1 VFRRTTTTEGN
12 IEISTN
18 GGTSWNLVKTY
29 TANQGTTTAGAQ
41 VAAAENVNLN
51 AYIGQPSLMVRFR
64 YAANYSFYWLVDNIR
79 ISGTRVDSSA
89 IAWTPADGLSNTNT
103 QVVTANPT
111 ATTTYTVSATSAAGC
126 VRTGTVTVT
135 VRPTGVLSGAGD
147 VCNGNS
153 ASLTVNVIGNGPW
166 NGTLSDGT
174 SFSGSTSPIT
184 VNVTPTATTTYTIA
198 TLTDASGSSISAD
211 LTGSATVVVRQP
223 SLNVMTQS
231 SCDSY
236 TFNGVT
242 YTASGSYTFEGTN
255 AVGCDSV
262 AVLNLTIT
270 PSTSNTSNVNAC
282 DTYTWSVNGQTYTT
296 SGSYTSV
303 TGCATEILNLTITAS
318 TTNVTADT
326 ACNTYTWSV
335 NGQTYTA
342 SGSYTSITGCH
353 TEVLNLVV
361 NNCNITVNVKAFLQ
375 GSYTGNSTMAA
386 TLYDLGESTDAT
398 AADTIEVNLWAA
410 STTATATAPN
420 YSAKVVLHTNG
431 MASVIFPGSALGGSY
446 YVAVRHRNSLETWS
460 AAPITTASTNSV
472 DFSAS
477 ATAAYG
483 DGVNAPTVSVGSGVF
498 ALYSGD
504 VNQDGTID
512 SQDMTIAENDASSF
526 LFGYNASDC
535 NGDGSSDSGD
545 MTLIENNAGLF
556 LFYARPY

>member
-1 VFRRTTTTEGN
+1 
-12 IEISTN
+12 
-18 GGTSWNLVKTY
+18 
-29 TANQGTTTAGAQ
+29 
-41 VAAAENVNLN
+41 
-51 AYIGQPSLMVRFR
+51 
-64 YAANYSFYWLVDNIR
+64 
-79 ISGTRVDSSA
+79 
-89 IAWTPADGLSNTNT
+89 
-103 QVVTANPT
+103 VVTANPT

-135 VRPTGVLSGAGD
+135 VRPTASLSGGD
-147 VCNGNS
+147 NFCLGGS
-153 ASLTVNVIGNGPW
+153 ATLSVTALGNGPW

-174 SFSGSTSPIT
+174 TFSGSTSPIT
-184 VNVTPTATTTYTIA
+184 VNVTPSATTTYTIA

-231 SCDSY
+231 ACDSY

-255 AVGCDSV
+255 AAGCDSI

-270 PSTSNTSNVNAC
+270 PSTSNTTTASAC

-296 SGSYTSV
+296 SGNYTST
-303 TGCATEILNLTITAS
+303 TGCHTEILNLTITTSTSNTTSAS
-318 TTNVTADT
+318 
-326 ACNTYTWSV
+326 ACHTYTWSV

-342 SGSYTSITGCH
+342 SGSYTSTTGCH
-353 TEVLNLVV
+353 TEILNLTI
-361 NNCNITVNVKAFLQ
+361 NNCNITMNVKAFLQ
-375 GSYTGNSTMAA
+375 GSYTGNGSMAA
-386 TLYDLGESTDAT
+386 TLYDLGLSQDTSATDS
-398 AADTIEVNLWAA
+398 IEVNLWAA
-410 STTATATAPN
+410 ATTATATAPN
-420 YSAKVVLHTNG
+420 YSAKAILHTNG
-431 MASVIFPGSALGGSY
+431 MASVTFPGNIYGGSY

-460 AAPITTASTNSV
+460 AAPITTLSNYQV
-472 DFSAS
+472 CDFTAS

-483 DGVNAPTVSVGSGVF
+483 DGINAPTANMGSGVF

-526 LFGYNASDC
+526 FFGYNASDC